1 MINTL
6 LGKKGLVVGVANE
19 RSIAWGIAKVLAENG
34 ASIALTYQG
43 DSFGK
48 RVLPLAQSIGSDMVF
63 NADVQDNPSL
73 DYLFSELGDKWGR
86 LDFLIHAVAFSDK
99 SELSG
104 RFINTSKKNFS
115 NSMEIS
121 CYSFIDLARRSSK
134 LMNSGGT
141 IITLSYLGSQRVT
154 PNYNVMGVVKAAL
167 ETAVKYLSNDLGEY
181 GIRVNAISPGPMKT
195 LAGAAIADAR
205 KVYRFAENNS
215 PLKTN
220 ASLNSIGGTALYLV
234 SDYGKH
240 TTGEIIYVDGGY
252 HIMGMAKSNNM

>member
-1 MINTL
+1 
-6 LGKKGLVVGVANE
+6 
-19 RSIAWGIAKVLAENG
+19 
-34 ASIALTYQG
+34 
-43 DSFGK
+43 
-48 RVLPLAQSIGSDMVF
+48 
-63 NADVQDNPSL
+63 
-73 DYLFSELGDKWGR
+73 
-86 LDFLIHAVAFSDK
+86 
-99 SELSG
+99 
-104 RFINTSKKNFS
+104 
-115 NSMEIS
+115 MEIS

>member
-1 MINTL
+1 
-6 LGKKGLVVGVANE
+6 
-19 RSIAWGIAKVLAENG
+19 
-34 ASIALTYQG
+34 
-43 DSFGK
+43 
-48 RVLPLAQSIGSDMVF
+48 
-63 NADVQDNPSL
+63 
-73 DYLFSELGDKWGR
+73 
-86 LDFLIHAVAFSDK
+86 
-99 SELSG
+99 
-104 RFINTSKKNFS
+104 
-115 NSMEIS
+115 
-121 CYSFIDLARRSSK
+121 
-134 LMNSGGT
+134 
-141 IITLSYLGSQRVT
+141 
-154 PNYNVMGVVKAAL
+154 MGVVKAAL

-195 LAGAAIADAR
+195 LAGAAIAGAR